1 MKFTSIAFFA
11 TILAE
16 SSAAEQIRGS
26 VERSLKEEICT
37 FMMREDLMELS
48 TLEKG
53 VGHDE
58 LNYECER
65 NDGTTLPLIM
75 DKAQQQLLTMMVEDG
90 NVIPGEATFESL
102 GATVTS
108 NGLVVQHGVEI
119 NFEKKSERTSRNR
132 RKLVT
137 KSGDT
142 YYLVVRV
149 IDINGLA
156 HPHST
161 VTMSDNM
168 FGTINDPVNM
178 KSQIYDCSAG
188 ALNIVPGYPDSAT
201 EAQKVNIDAVTV
213 DLEHPA
219 GFMEANINIDIT
231 TASSRYDVRNAIITK
246 VNELLGFTLPGP
258 FDHVVFNIEKCYL
271 DCGWAAYAYIN
282 SWNQVY
288 QGNYYLQTGVQVHEY
303 GHNLGMAHSGG
314 LNGQTYTDHTCM
326 MGNPLYSDDV
336 GRMCYN
342 PAKSYYIGWYSE
354 GIVDF
359 DPSVEDQWSGTLMG
373 VGQWKDYNSN
383 ERPHPVVVKI
393 ETGTSTDYFVGFN
406 RAAGANADNDEA
418 DDLVTIIE
426 TGNNGESY
434 SQSFLKGYIG
444 TGQAYT
450 FTNWQ
455 DSGQDLVI
463 YVENID
469 ITSNPGT
476 AQVTISTDGTQ
487 VPTPAPTPLAGCN
500 QDTVLVDLTT
510 DNYPQETS
518 WQVKNSSG
526 DVVFSREGY
535 TDANTAH
542 QYVDCHDACGGEF
555 VISDTYGDGFCCA
568 YGSGSYSVTVN
579 GQPVVV
585 DGGSFGTSETTSIDC
600 ATNPTP
606 APIPTSAPVEPTSAP
621 VEPTSAPVEPT
632 SAPVE
637 PTSAPVEPT
646 SAPVEPTSAPVE
658 PTSAPVEPTSAPV
671 EPTSSPVD
679 EFVPIYSTEFV
690 NDADGFKPLTRWRET
705 GGYEN
710 GGTLRIRKK
719 QKVKTWVR
727 NINAY
732 SQLKIEFMFKASN
745 EVEEGNGLKL
755 IIKFNRG
762 KKSTEWKKKFG
773 AENNDNIFSKLDAA
787 PVEPTSAP
795 VEPTS
800 SPVDEFVPIYSTEF
814 VNNADGFK
822 PPTRWRETGGFDNGG
837 ALRIW
842 KKQKVKTRVKNIN
855 AYSQLKIEF
864 MFKASNEVEEGNG
877 LKVIIKFNGGSKS
890 TEWKKKSGAENNDN
904 TFSNLDQWY
913 VETIIVDKPSNGR
926 KILIEISGL
935 TTNSGKGDYM
945 VDNVYVTGLK

>member
-58 LNYECER
+58 PNYECER

-288 QGNYYLQTGVQVHEY
+288 QSDYYLQTGVQVHEY

-463 YVENID
+463 SVENID

-487 VPTPAPTPLAGCN
+487 VPTAAPTPLPGCN

-555 VISDTYGDGFCCA
+555 VISDTYGDGFCCG

-579 GQPVVV
+579 GQAVVV
-585 DGGSFGTSETTSIDC
+585 DGGSFGASETTSIDC

-606 APIPTSAPVEPTSAP
+606 APIPTSAPVEPTSAPAEPTSAPVEPTSAPVEPTSAPVEPTSAPVEPTSAPVEPTSAPVEPTSAPVEPTSAPVEPTSAP

-671 EPTSSPVD
+671 EPTSSPTID
-679 EFVPIYSTEFV
+679 QFVPFYKAEFT
-690 NDADGFKPLTRWRET
+690 NNAGDFTPDTRWRET
-705 GGYEN
+705 GGVEN
-710 GGTLRIRKK
+710 GGALRIRKK

-732 SQLKIEFMFKASN
+732 SRLKIEFMFKAS
-745 EVEEGNGLKL
+745 
-755 IIKFNRG
+755 
-762 KKSTEWKKKFG
+762 
-773 AENNDNIFSKLDAA
+773 D
-787 PVEPTSAP
+787 
-795 VEPTS
+795 
-800 SPVDEFVPIYSTEF
+800 
-814 VNNADGFK
+814 
-822 PPTRWRETGGFDNGG
+822 
-837 ALRIW
+837 
-842 KKQKVKTRVKNIN
+842 
-855 AYSQLKIEF
+855 
-864 MFKASNEVEEGNG
+864 EVEEGNG
-877 LKVIIKFNGGSKS
+877 LKVITKFNRGVKS
-890 TEWKKKSGAENNDN
+890 TKWKKTFGAENNDN
-904 TFSNLDQWY
+904 TFLNLDEWY
-913 VETIIVDKPSNGR
+913 VETFIVDKPSNG
-926 KILIEISGL
+926 KKLFIQFAGL
-935 TTNSGKGDYM
+935 TNNSGQGDYM
-945 VDNVYVTGLK
+945 VDNVIVSSLLYPE